1 MNWKETYTKIFLKQ
15 ANIAVSEV
23 TLKEYL
29 PVWWQNTRNK
39 SEGGLRLTEEGYRF
53 ITEDLQLASY
63 DVPYPANFEIT
74 TQVLIFLDQFI
85 DCPYYMSRK
94 GIAVT
99 NEKKALE
106 LHLFSGDIRKYGL
119 TKALKR
125 QKKDSESG

>member
-74 TQVLIFLDQFI
+74 TQVVIFLDQFI
-85 DCPYYMSRK
+85 DCPYYMGRK
-94 GIAVT
+94 GITVT
-99 NEKKALE
+99 DEKKAIE

-119 TKALKR
+119 NKALKR
-125 QKKDSESG
+125 QKKDSENG